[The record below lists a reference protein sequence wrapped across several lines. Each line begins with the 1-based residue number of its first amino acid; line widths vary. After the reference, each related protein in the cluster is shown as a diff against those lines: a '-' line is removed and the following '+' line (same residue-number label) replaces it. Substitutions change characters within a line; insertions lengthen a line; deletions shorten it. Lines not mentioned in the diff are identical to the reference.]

1 MDALSFSFLKLLP
14 NWDSLFQP
22 GGLSTPDGF
31 SALIVAILLGAAMV
45 FLFWATLQTVLSLRK
60 TRFFRKLLAD
70 IRPDELGRKRRELQK
85 RAEQRK
91 GCHELWMEFDE
102 SLVSVGDDGQ
112 LFNTVDAQHFFNTHT
127 LARGLTENR
136 LLAAVPGF
144 LTALGVIGTFAG
156 LQMGLSNLQLT
167 PESGVSELKFGINAM
182 ISGAAVAFLT
192 SVWGVASSVVFNL
205 LEKLLER
212 WVRKEIADLQDQIDY
227 LYPRMTAESSLA
239 KIADFSK
246 SSDEVLQGLAERIGT
261 HMQEA
266 MTKASE
272 TIQQG
277 LESSLSNVLQ
287 PAIESLVKNANQGSE
302 RALEGLVERFMEGF
316 GSAGAAQREMME
328 NAAATVQQS
337 TSGLGSQ
344 LTDFLQ
350 ELKQESE
357 RSRQMAAEQQE
368 QLQAQLRDMASTSRS
383 QQTALTENFE
393 QLLTN
398 LGTQMEQHQSE
409 ATQREAERQRALSAS
424 FESILE
430 SNRGA
435 VDEFSNSVR
444 NGIRQQEARDQER
457 HEAFNSQLDGMRNSQ
472 ADLISQVKGLTGQQQ
487 ELFAG
492 VVERLRAVQE
502 GFSALI
508 SSNGQASEQV
518 KESARELKTAST
530 QLGSMSLALS
540 QATES
545 LQGELNRAVNSV
557 GELAKQNQDVNN
569 SVQKQVESFQ
579 SISETLSG
587 VGSTLVD
594 AASSANEGYRVV
606 AQHYGELQQKLENHL
621 TNVQE
626 QVASLLQEYSEKVQ
640 SQVQE
645 RMNQWNSQTQQ
656 YTGTMTNA
664 IQTLAGVVDEIEQK
678 AGMSEVH

>member
-1 MDALSFSFLKLLP
+1 MDTLSFSFLKLLP
-14 NWDSLFQP
+14 NWGSLFEP

-31 SALIVAILLGAAMV
+31 SALIVAILIGAALV
-45 FLFWATLQTVLSLRK
+45 FLLWAIFQTAVSLRK
-60 TRFFRKLLAD
+60 TWFFKRLLAD
-70 IRPDELGRKRRELQK
+70 VRPDELGRKRRELQK

-91 GCHELWMEFDE
+91 GCHQLWMEFDE
-102 SLVSVGDDGQ
+102 SLVSVGEDGQ
-112 LFNTVDAQHFFNTHT
+112 LFNTVDAPHFFNTHT

-167 PESGVSELKFGINAM
+167 PESGVAELKFGINAM

-212 WVRKEIADLQDQIDY
+212 WVRKEIAELQDQIDY

-239 KIADFSK
+239 KIADFSQ

-266 MTKASE
+266 MARASE

-287 PAIESLVKNANQGSE
+287 PAIESLVNNANQGSE

-337 TSGLGSQ
+337 TSGLGTQ

-350 ELKQESE
+350 ELKSESD
-357 RSRQMAAEQQE
+357 RSRQIAAEQQE
-368 QLQAQLRDMASTSRS
+368 QLQAQLRDLASSSRS

-393 QLLTN
+393 QLLAN
-398 LGTQMEQHQSE
+398 LGSQMEQHQSE
-409 ATQREAERQRALSAS
+409 ASRREVERQQALTAS

-435 VDEFSNSVR
+435 VDEFSHSVR

-457 HEAFNSQLDGMRNSQ
+457 QEAFNRQLDGMRDSQ
-472 ADLISQVKGLTGQQQ
+472 AELITQVEGLTGQQQ

-492 VVERLRAVQE
+492 VVERLKAVQE

-508 SSNGQASEQV
+508 NSNDQASNQV
-518 KESARELKTAST
+518 RESAGELKTAST
-530 QLGSMSLALS
+530 QLGSMSLALK

-545 LQGELNRAVNSV
+545 LQGELSRAVNGV
-557 GELAKQNQDVNN
+557 GELAQQNREVNA
-569 SVQKQVESFQ
+569 SVQKQIESFE
-579 SISETLSG
+579 SMSETLSG
-587 VGSTLVD
+587 VGSTMVE
-594 AASSANEGYRVV
+594 AADSANEGYRVV
-606 AQHYGELQQKLENHL
+606 SQHYGDLQQKLEKHL
-621 TNVQE
+621 TRVQE
-626 QVASLLQEYSEKVQ
+626 QMASLLSEYSEQVQ

-664 IQTLAGVVDEIEQK
+664 IQTLAGVVDEIESK
-678 AGMSEVH
+678 AGVVEVR